1 MRHSMTEANFKKPL
15 FKKLA
20 TVRDYFEKNKT
31 GNDNEKMK
39 ASASAKYWKTIRDDR
54 DEKAFT
60 HADALDAKIVQ
71 FVFMWVL
78 V

>member
-31 GNDNEKMK
+31 NNENDKLK
-39 ASASAKYWKTIRDDR
+39 SSSSAKYWKTMKEERDD
-54 DEKAFT
+54 KQFT
-60 HADALDAKIVQ
+60 HADALNAKIVQ
-71 FVFMWVL
+71 
-78 V
+78 